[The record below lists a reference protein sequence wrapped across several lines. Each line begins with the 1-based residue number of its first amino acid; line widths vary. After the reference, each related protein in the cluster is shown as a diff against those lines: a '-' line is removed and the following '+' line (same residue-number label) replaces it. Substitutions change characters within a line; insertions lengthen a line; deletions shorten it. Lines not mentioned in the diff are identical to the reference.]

1 MLFRDGGF
9 YSTGQS
15 FTPYLRAAVAVSMGW
30 HGGGHDSALPVA
42 TTEFCNQ
49 ARRRNLFPELRLSV
63 GRSGD
68 MPGRLYYHR

>member
-1 MLFRDGGF
+1 MGDFTVQANRLLHICVQQWQSVWDG
-9 YSTGQS
+9 
-15 FTPYLRAAVAVSMGW
+15 

-49 ARRRNLFPELRLSV
+49 ARRRNLLPELRLSV